1 MAGASGVI
9 AASDRSVGPVQPQ
22 WLCAS
27 ASLLE
32 RGLAVSFDLL
42 YYRRPARGFALRI
55 EGQVVAYVNQCAH
68 VPVQMQWQE
77 DQFLD
82 HDRRWIICAMH
93 GATYDPR
100 SGDCVAGPCAGAR
113 LRSVALEERDGQVYW
128 YPSADIRP
136 PVPPAM
142 PTPATAAPST
152 PATST

>member
-1 MAGASGVI
+1 MADASGVI
-9 AASDRSVGPVQPQ
+9 AASDGSVGPVQPQ

-42 YYRRPARGFALRI
+42 LYRRPARGFALRI
-55 EGQVVAYVNQCAH
+55 DGQVVAYVNQCAH

-77 DQFLD
+77 GHFLD

-93 GATYDPR
+93 GATYDPH
-100 SGDCVAGPCAGAR
+100 SGHCVAGPCAGAR
-113 LRSVALEERDGQVYW
+113 LRSVALDERDGQVYW
-128 YPSADIRP
+128 YPSADIQP
-136 PVPPAM
+136 LAPTAT

-152 PATST
+152 PATTT